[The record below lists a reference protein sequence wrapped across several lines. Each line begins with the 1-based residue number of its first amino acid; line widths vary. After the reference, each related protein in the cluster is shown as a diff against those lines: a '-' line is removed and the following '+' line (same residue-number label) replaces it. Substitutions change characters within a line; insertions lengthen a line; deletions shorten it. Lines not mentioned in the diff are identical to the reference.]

1 MSVPLQKRIAE
12 SHAYLAE
19 IVGSENLSG
28 QRMQAGAILDLMDVV
43 AGQAAIRHAK
53 SAVVTLSFDRVDLV
67 HPIVHL
73 NLVRLDG
80 RVVEVGRSSMIVAV
94 NVTRQDPVTREFI
107 PIQHSYVTMVAIDA
121 ERRPNRNIPGLA
133 LENDEDRTR
142 NADALEQKSLSAQ
155 WVRMQESARRE
166 RTLSVHQ
173 VEDPLNRE
181 KREFLLQHSYVTMM
195 AIDAERRPNRN
206 IPGLALENDEDRT
219 RNADALEQKSLSAQW
234 VRMQEGARQVRT
246 LSVHQ
251 VEDPLNRE
259 KREFLL
265 PEETAVRVRRMFM
278 PRNLNVLGTI
288 FGGDILLWMDRVA
301 TYTARLFTRNTH
313 MVTLA
318 MNRIFFKQPIFAT
331 DLVEMTARVVYV
343 RRFTLEVEI
352 EVTLQGPERDEV
364 SSHSGYFTVLN
375 YDESGFK
382 RPIVTGLRLDDAD
395 QENLMR
401 YHLARLRNRF
411 WQEHRGALA
420 R

>member
-1 MSVPLQKRIAE
+1 MSAPAQKRIAE

-28 QRMQAGAILDLMDVV
+28 QRMQAGSILDLMDVV
-43 AGQAAIRHAK
+43 AGQAAIRHAE

-80 RVVEVGRSSMIVAV
+80 RVVEVGRSSMMVAV

-133 LENDEDRTR
+133 LESDEDRAR

-155 WVRMQESARRE
+155 WVRMQENARQE
-166 RTLSVHQ
+166 RALSV
-173 VEDPLNRE
+173 D
-181 KREFLLQHSYVTMM
+181 
-195 AIDAERRPNRN
+195 
-206 IPGLALENDEDRT
+206 
-219 RNADALEQKSLSAQW
+219 
-234 VRMQEGARQVRT
+234 
-246 LSVHQ
+246 Q

-265 PEETAVRVRRMFM
+265 PAETVVRVRRIFM
-278 PRNLNVLGTI
+278 PRNMNVLGTI

-301 TYTARLFTRNTH
+301 TYTARLFTRNPH

-318 MNRIFFKQPIFAT
+318 MNRIYFKQPIFAT

-352 EVTLQGPERDEV
+352 EVSLQGPGRDEV

-401 YHLARLRNRF
+401 YHLAKSRNRF
-411 WQEHRGALA
+411 WQEHRGATL